1 MHFADG
7 HSVRIRMGRQRD
19 YDNRED
25 APHFIFVIFP
35 QNGNLSLKMWLANV
49 QKHFCIM
56 QNVRPFIRRYLD
68 QI

>member
-1 MHFADG
+1 MTTAAYWMAYSMRPYDMGNIMWFAK
-7 HSVRIRMGRQRD
+7 
-19 YDNRED
+19 
-25 APHFIFVIFP
+25 
-35 QNGNLSLKMWLANV
+35 SLIDNV